1 MFHHA
6 GAGYAGQG
14 TLCGSI
20 GACSAIINLMAKDEA
35 DTHLRM
41 VTDLINWYASFA
53 HPTDE
58 FDDFC
63 HFPGQLRLAP
73 NSPLCHVSSSTW
85 VLAAGNSIGS
95 KERKDRCS
103 KVAGR
108 VAMQTV
114 MMLNDYSEGKFVA
127 AAPPVPEHTASCLEC
142 HGPEAEDNQQ
152 GRMNCNLCHTQNE
165 DHAL

>member
-20 GACSAIINLMAKDEA
+20 GACSAIINLVAKDDE

-41 VTDLINWYASFA
+41 VSDLINWYASFE

-58 FDDFC
+58 FDEFC
-63 HFPGQLRLAP
+63 QFPGQVRLAP
-73 NSPLCHVSSSTW
+73 DSPLCHVSSATW
-85 VLAAGNSIGS
+85 VMAAGSLIGS
-95 KERKDRCS
+95 KERKDRCA

-114 MMLNDYSEGKFVA
+114 MMLNGYTEGKFVA
-127 AAPPVPEHTASCLEC
+127 AAPAVSEHTASCLEC
-142 HGPEAEDNQQ
+142 HGPDAEDNQQ
-152 GRMNCNLCHTQNE
+152 GRMNCSLCHTQTV